1 MGKLIVVWFSSN
13 KQKKENLVTADM
25 TPLQAVTHLCA
36 CIQLSD
42 GDANFEERKSW
53 LNTILTLFPS
63 FSQDRA
69 DKFLNEAHTYIN
81 NATKQEFI
89 QHTEKILHRVNE
101 TLTEDQIKLLGPKLK
116 DLIEADGI
124 VMNSEVEIAE
134 LVENNLSI
142 KLRIDKDL

>member
-1 MGKLIVVWFSSN
+1 MGWFSGS
-13 KQKKENLVTADM
+13 KQKKGYYVPAEM

-63 FSQDRA
+63 LSQNRA

-81 NATKQEFI
+81 NASRKEFI
-89 QHTEKILHRVNE
+89 LHTEKVLHRVKE
-101 TLTEDQIKLLGPKLK
+101 TLTEDQIKLLGPKIK

-124 VMNSEVEIAE
+124 VMNSELEIAS
-134 LVENNLSI
+134 LVEKNLSI
-142 KLRIDKDL
+142 KLGIDKDL

>member
-89 QHTEKILHRVNE
+89 LHTEEVLHRVKE
-101 TLTEDQIKLLGPKLK
+101 ALTEDQIKVLGPKLK

-124 VMNSEVEIAE
+124 VMNSEIEIAE

>member
-63 FSQDRA
+63 LSQDRA

>member
-1 MGKLIVVWFSSN
+1 MGWFSRS
-13 KQKKENLVTADM
+13 KQKKENHEPAEM

-42 GDANFEERKSW
+42 GDADFEERKSW
-53 LNTILTLFPS
+53 LNTILALFPS
-63 FSQDRA
+63 LSQDRA
-69 DKFLNEAHTYIN
+69 DKFLNEAHTYIS

-89 QHTEKILHRVNE
+89 LHTEKVLHRLNE
-101 TLTEDQIKLLGPKLK
+101 ALTRDQIKLLGPKLK

-124 VMNSEVEIAE
+124 VMNAE
-134 LVENNLSI
+134 LEISDLIEKNLSI

>member
-1 MGKLIVVWFSSN
+1 MGWFSSN
-13 KQKKENLVTADM
+13 KQKKENLLPADM

-81 NATKQEFI
+81 NATRQEFI
-89 QHTEKILHRVNE
+89 LHTEKVLHRVKKA
-101 TLTEDQIKLLGPKLK
+101 LTEDQIKLLGPKLK

-124 VMNSEVEIAE
+124 VMTPELEIASIIE
-134 LVENNLSI
+134 KNLSI
-142 KLRIDKDL
+142 KLKINKDI

>member
-1 MGKLIVVWFSSN
+1 MGWFSSN
-13 KQKKENLVTADM
+13 KQKKENLVPADM

-42 GDANFEERKSW
+42 GDANFEERRSW

-81 NATKQEFI
+81 NATKQELI
-89 QHTEKILHRVNE
+89 IYTEKILHRVKE
-101 TLTEDQIKLLGPKLK
+101 ALTEDQIKLLGPKLK
-116 DLIEADGI
+116 DLVEADGI
-124 VMNSEVEIAE
+124 VMNSELEIA
-134 LVENNLSI
+134 NLIEDNLLI

>member
-1 MGKLIVVWFSSN
+1 MSWFSSS
-13 KQKKENLVTADM
+13 KQKKGNHLPAEM

-42 GDANFEERKSW
+42 GNADFEERKSW
-53 LNTILTLFPS
+53 QNTIITLFPS
-63 FSQDRA
+63 LSQNRA
-69 DKFLNEAHTYIN
+69 DQFLNEAHTYIK

-89 QHTEKILHRVNE
+89 HPTEKILHRLNE

-124 VMNSEVEIAE
+124 VMNSEIEIAE

-142 KLRIDKDL
+142 KVKIDKDL

>member
-1 MGKLIVVWFSSN
+1 MGKLIVVWFSGN

-53 LNTILTLFPS
+53 QNTILTLFPS

-101 TLTEDQIKLLGPKLK
+101 TLTEDQINLLGPKLK

-124 VMNSEVEIAE
+124 VMNSEIEIAE

>member
-1 MGKLIVVWFSSN
+1 MGWFSSN
-13 KQKKENLVTADM
+13 KQKKENLLPADM

-53 LNTILTLFPS
+53 LNTIITLFPS

-69 DKFLNEAHTYIN
+69 DKFLNEAHMYIN

-89 QHTEKILHRVNE
+89 LHTEEVLRRVKE
-101 TLTEDQIKLLGPKLK
+101 ALTEDQIKLLEPKLK

-124 VMNSEVEIAE
+124 VMNSELDIAE

-142 KLRIDKDL
+142 KLKIDKDL

>member
-1 MGKLIVVWFSSN
+1 MGWFSSN
-13 KQKKENLVTADM
+13 KQKKENLVPADM

-42 GDANFEERKSW
+42 GDANFEERRSW

-81 NATKQEFI
+81 NATKQELI
-89 QHTEKILHRVNE
+89 IYTEKILHRVKE
-101 TLTEDQIKLLGPKLK
+101 ALTEDQIKLLGPKLK
-116 DLIEADGI
+116 DLVEADGI
-124 VMNSEVEIAE
+124 VMNSELAIAE
-134 LVENNLSI
+134 LIEKNLSI

>member
-1 MGKLIVVWFSSN
+1 MGWFSSN
-13 KQKKENLVTADM
+13 KRKKENLVPSDM

-42 GDANFEERKSW
+42 GDANFEERRSW
-53 LNTILTLFPS
+53 LNTIIALFPS

-69 DKFLNEAHTYIN
+69 DKFLNEAHAYIN
-81 NATKQEFI
+81 NATKHEFI
-89 QHTEKILHRVNE
+89 LHTEKVIHRIKE
-101 TLTEDQIKLLGPKLK
+101 ALTEDQIKLLGPKLK

-124 VMNSEVEIAE
+124 VMNAE
-134 LVENNLSI
+134 LEISDLIEKGLSI

>member
-1 MGKLIVVWFSSN
+1 MGWFSSS
-13 KQKKENLVTADM
+13 KQKKENHVPAEM

-42 GDANFEERKSW
+42 GDADFEERKSW
-53 LNTILTLFPS
+53 QNTIITLFPS
-63 FSQDRA
+63 LSQNRA
-69 DKFLNEAHTYIN
+69 DQFLNEAHTYIK

-89 QHTEKILHRVNE
+89 LHTEKVIHRIKE
-101 TLTEDQIKLLGPKLK
+101 ALTEDQIKLLGPKLK

-124 VMNSEVEIAE
+124 VMNAE
-134 LVENNLSI
+134 LEISDLIEKNLSI